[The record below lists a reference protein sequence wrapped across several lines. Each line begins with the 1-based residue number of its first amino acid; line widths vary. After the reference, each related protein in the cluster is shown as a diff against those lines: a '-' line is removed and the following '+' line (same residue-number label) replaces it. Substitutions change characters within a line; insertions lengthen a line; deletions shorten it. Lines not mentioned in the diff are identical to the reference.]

1 MKEIDLEKLYEIAGK
16 EALTIESELN
26 SLAKLLVKNFE
37 LRTFF
42 ENATFSKEAKTKL
55 LAEVMPGVSVLFR
68 NLIGL
73 LIDEN
78 MEKAAIKLSERFTQL
93 AARKSG
99 TVFAEV
105 GAAAGLSEGEK
116 KRIVDWL
123 GGQVNLREEI
133 DPDLIGGVK
142 IFTSDG
148 KYFDGTLSGALENLK
163 EAIIKKRIGE
173 FQSASKVEEVGT
185 VIESGDGIIRI
196 KGLPGALAGEMV
208 EFPGKIFGMVFNL
221 EREDIL
227 AVLLGP
233 HTAIKEGDLVKS
245 TGRVMEVPVGEGLIG
260 RVVDAIGEPIDG
272 LGPIKTKNFRPVERL
287 APGVIDRTPV
297 SQPLQ
302 TGYKLIDA
310 LIPIGRGQRELIIGD
325 RSTRKSVMG
334 IDAILNQKGENVVCV
349 YVAIGQKEANI
360 LQVIETLREHGAM
373 DYTIVVSASA
383 SDPAALQYLAPYA
396 GCAMAEEFMF

>member
-1 MKEIDLEKLYEIAGK
+1 MSEDL
-16 EALTIESELN
+16 S
-26 SLAKLLVKNFE
+26 
-37 LRTFF
+37 
-42 ENATFSKEAKTKL
+42 
-55 LAEVMPGVSVLFR
+55 
-68 NLIGL
+68 
-73 LIDEN
+73 
-78 MEKAAIKLSERFTQL
+78 
-93 AARKSG
+93 
-99 TVFAEV
+99 
-105 GAAAGLSEGEK
+105 
-116 KRIVDWL
+116 
-123 GGQVNLREEI
+123 
-133 DPDLIGGVK
+133 
-142 IFTSDG
+142 
-148 KYFDGTLSGALENLK
+148 
-163 EAIIKKRIGE
+163 AIIKKQNSE
-173 FQSASKVEEVGT
+173 FKTAAKVEVVGT
-185 VIESGDGIIRI
+185 VVESGDGIVRI
-196 KGLPGALAGEMV
+196 KGLPGAMAGEML
-208 EFPGKIFGMVFNL
+208 EFADNFYGLVFNL
-221 EREDIL
+221 ERDDVL

-233 HTAIKEGDLVKS
+233 HTAIKEGDHAKC
-245 TGRVMEVPVGEGLIG
+245 TGRVMQVPVGNALIG
-260 RVVDAIGEPIDG
+260 RVVDAIGQPIDG

-396 GCAMAEEFMF
+396 GC

>member
-93 AARKSG
+93 AARKTG

-105 GAAAGLSEGEK
+105 AAAAALSEGEK
-116 KRIVDWL
+116 KKIVDWL

-163 EAIIKKRIGE
+163 ESIIN
-173 FQSASKVEEVGT
+173 A
-185 VIESGDGIIRI
+185 
-196 KGLPGALAGEMV
+196 
-208 EFPGKIFGMVFNL
+208 
-221 EREDIL
+221 
-227 AVLLGP
+227 
-233 HTAIKEGDLVKS
+233 
-245 TGRVMEVPVGEGLIG
+245 
-260 RVVDAIGEPIDG
+260 
-272 LGPIKTKNFRPVERL
+272 
-287 APGVIDRTPV
+287 
-297 SQPLQ
+297 
-302 TGYKLIDA
+302 
-310 LIPIGRGQRELIIGD
+310 
-325 RSTRKSVMG
+325 
-334 IDAILNQKGENVVCV
+334 
-349 YVAIGQKEANI
+349 
-360 LQVIETLREHGAM
+360 
-373 DYTIVVSASA
+373 
-383 SDPAALQYLAPYA
+383 
-396 GCAMAEEFMF
+396 